1 MPTYLYKAKTEKGE
15 TEAGIREARS
25 EEDLAHILRENGLIL
40 IASEVAETREKGG
53 VANFFENLLTRV
65 RGVPLK
71 EKMMFAKHLSV
82 MIKAGV
88 SLDSSLQ
95 ILAKQTNNYKFK
107 EVIKDLSSQIR
118 KGVSFSYALSNYP
131 NVFDN
136 LFVSM
141 VKVGEVSGTLE
152 EVLRL
157 LAEQMRKEDQLRSR
171 VKGAMTYPA
180 VILIAMAGI
189 GIFMMVSV
197 VPKLMTT
204 FKELNVELPLTTRMI
219 IKTAIFFQHYLVF
232 GIIFVVI
239 GIFCFRLI
247 YKIKKIKSKFHL
259 IYLKLPIFGDII
271 IKVNSARFARTTS
284 SLIEAGVD
292 LVKTLYIASDT
303 LTNICF
309 KNSLISTA
317 EQIKKGKA
325 FSYALSNYPHLY
337 PPMVL
342 QMVKVG
348 EETGTLADSLKTLAE
363 FYEEEV
369 NNITKNLSS
378 IIEPLLMIIIGTA
391 VGFFAV
397 SMIQPIYSIMSGI

>member
-1 MPTYLYKAKTEKGE
+1 MPTYLYKAKTEKGK
-15 TEAGIREARS
+15 TEIGISEAES
-25 EEDLAHILRENGLIL
+25 ENDLAHILREKGLIL
-40 IASEVAETREKGG
+40 IASEIAEVKEKKIESFYK
-53 VANFFENLLTRV
+53 NFLTRF
-65 RGVPLK
+65 RGIPLK

-107 EVIKDLSSQIR
+107 KIIEDLSNQIR

-141 VKVGEVSGTLE
+141 VKVGEISGTLE
-152 EVLRL
+152 QVLKL
-157 LAEQMRKEDQLRSR
+157 LAEQMRKEVQLKSR
-171 VKGAMTYPA
+171 VKGAMTYPM
-180 VILIAMAGI
+180 VILIAMIGI

-197 VPKLMTT
+197 VPKLTST
-204 FKELNVELPLTTRMI
+204 FEELNVQLPLTTKI
-219 IKTAIFFQHYLVF
+219 VIKTANFFHHYLVF
-232 GIIFVVI
+232 GIIFIVI
-239 GIFCFRLI
+239 SIFCFKLI

-259 IYLKLPIFGDII
+259 IYLKLPIFGEII
-271 IKVNSARFARTTS
+271 KKVNSARFARTTS

-292 LVKTLYIASDT
+292 LVKTLYIVSDT

-309 KNSLISTA
+309 KNSLISAA

-325 FSYALSNYPHLY
+325 FSYALSNWPDLY

-342 QMVKVG
+342 QMIKVG
-348 EETGTLADSLKTLAE
+348 EETGTLTDSLRTLAE

-378 IIEPLLMIIIGTA
+378 IIEPLLMIIIGIA
-391 VGFFAV
+391 VGFFAI
-397 SMIQPIYSIMSGI
+397 SMIQPIYSIMGGI

>member
-1 MPTYLYKAKTEKGE
+1 MPTYLYKAKTEKGK
-15 TEAGIREARS
+15 TEIGISEAES
-25 EEDLAHILRENGLIL
+25 ENDLAHILRGKGLIL
-40 IASEVAETREKGG
+40 IASEIAEIKEKNTG
-53 VANFFENLLTRV
+53 NFYKNFLTRF
-65 RGVPLK
+65 RGIPLK

-82 MIKAGV
+82 MIRAGV

-107 EVIKDLSSQIR
+107 KIIKDLSNQIR
-118 KGVSFSYALSNYP
+118 KGVSFSHALSNYP

-152 EVLRL
+152 QVLKL
-157 LAEQMRKEDQLRSR
+157 LAEQMRKEAQLKAR
-171 VKGAMTYPA
+171 VKGAMTYPI
-180 VILIAMAGI
+180 VILIAMIGI

-197 VPKLMTT
+197 VPKLTST
-204 FKELNVELPLTTRMI
+204 FEELNVQLPLTTRI
-219 IKTAIFFQHYLVF
+219 VIKTANFFHHYLVF
-232 GIIFVVI
+232 GIIFIVI
-239 GIFCFRLI
+239 IIFCFKLI
-247 YKIKKIKSKFHL
+247 YRVKKIKSKFHL
-259 IYLKLPIFGDII
+259 IYLKLPIFGEII
-271 IKVNSARFARTTS
+271 RKVNSARFARTTS

-292 LVKTLYIASDT
+292 LVKTLYIVSDT

-309 KNSLISTA
+309 KNSLISAA

-325 FSYALSNYPHLY
+325 FSYALSNYSYLY

-342 QMVKVG
+342 QMIKVG
-348 EETGTLADSLKTLAE
+348 EETGTLADSLRTLAE

-378 IIEPLLMIIIGTA
+378 IIEPLLMIIIGIA

-397 SMIQPIYSIMSGI
+397 SMIQPIYSIMGGI

>member
-15 TEAGIREARS
+15 TKAGIREARS

-53 VANFFENLLTRV
+53 AANFFENLLTRV

-107 EVIKDLSSQIR
+107 EIIKDLSSQIR

-180 VILIAMAGI
+180 VILIAIAGI

-204 FKELNVELPLTTRMI
+204 FEELNVELPLTTRII
-219 IKTAIFFQHYLVF
+219 IKAAIFFQHYLVF

-259 IYLKLPIFGDII
+259 IYLKLPIFGEII
-271 IKVNSARFARTTS
+271 KKVNSARFARTTS

-309 KNSLISTA
+309 KNSLISAA

>member
-15 TEAGIREARS
+15 TEVGIREARS

-40 IASEVAETREKGG
+40 IASEVAETKKKGG
-53 VANFFENLLTRV
+53 AASFFENLLTRV

-95 ILAKQTNNYKFK
+95 ILAEQTNNYKFK
-107 EVIKDLSSQIR
+107 EIIKDLSSQIR

-180 VILIAMAGI
+180 VILIAMTGI

-204 FKELNVELPLTTRMI
+204 FKELNVELPLTTRII

-232 GIIFVVI
+232 GVIFIVI

-247 YKIKKIKSKFHL
+247 YKVKKIKCKFHL
-259 IYLKLPIFGDII
+259 IYLKLPIFGEII

-309 KNSLISTA
+309 KDSLISAA

>member
-1 MPTYLYKAKTEKGE
+1 MPTYLYKAKTEKGK
-15 TEAGIREARS
+15 TEIGISEAES
-25 EEDLAHILRENGLIL
+25 ENDLAHILREKGLIL
-40 IASEVAETREKGG
+40 IASEIAEVKEKKIESFYK
-53 VANFFENLLTRV
+53 NFLTRF
-65 RGVPLK
+65 RGIPLK

-107 EVIKDLSSQIR
+107 KIIEDLSNQIR

-141 VKVGEVSGTLE
+141 VKVGEISGTLE
-152 EVLRL
+152 QVLKL
-157 LAEQMRKEDQLRSR
+157 LAEQMRKEVQLKSR
-171 VKGAMTYPA
+171 VKGAMTYPM
-180 VILIAMAGI
+180 VILIAMIGI

-197 VPKLMTT
+197 VPKLTST
-204 FKELNVELPLTTRMI
+204 FEELNVKLPLTTKI
-219 IKTAIFFQHYLVF
+219 VIKTANFFHHYLVF
-232 GIIFVVI
+232 GIIFIVI
-239 GIFCFRLI
+239 SIFCFKLI

-259 IYLKLPIFGDII
+259 IYLKLPIFGEII
-271 IKVNSARFARTTS
+271 KKVNSARFARTTS

-292 LVKTLYIASDT
+292 LVKTLYIVSDT

-309 KNSLISTA
+309 KNSLISAA

-325 FSYALSNYPHLY
+325 FSYALSNWPDLY

-342 QMVKVG
+342 QMIKVG
-348 EETGTLADSLKTLAE
+348 EETGTLTDSLRTLAE

-378 IIEPLLMIIIGTA
+378 IIEPLLMIIIGIA
-391 VGFFAV
+391 VGFFAI
-397 SMIQPIYSIMSGI
+397 SMIQPIYSIMGGI